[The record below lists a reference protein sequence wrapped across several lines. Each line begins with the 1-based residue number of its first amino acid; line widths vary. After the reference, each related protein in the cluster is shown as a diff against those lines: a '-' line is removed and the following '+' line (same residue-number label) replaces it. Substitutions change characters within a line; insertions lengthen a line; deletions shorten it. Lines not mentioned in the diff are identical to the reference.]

1 MKFWLPLLAI
11 LILAGCSS
19 TPDMLEDVE
28 QSSSL
33 MPRGQTY
40 FDLTGLPSPQGA
52 IVAAVYD
59 FRDQTGQ
66 YKPIPSSNF
75 STAVPQSGT
84 ALLAKALSDSNW
96 FIPVEREGLQNLLT
110 ERKIVRAG
118 LNGDGGKL
126 PQLNSAQILLEGG
139 IVAYDTNLR
148 TGGAGARYLGIGA
161 STQFRVDTVT
171 VNLRAVDIRSGRM
184 LSNVTTT
191 KSVLSLE
198 VTAGVFKFIDAQEL
212 LEAEAG
218 FTTNEPVSLSVA
230 AAIESAVA
238 HLIADGL
245 WKGSWNLQQ
254 PADQNNP
261 ILLKYWMEAFGE
273 QQVRRR
279 LSEDLQV

>member
-1 MKFWLPLLAI
+1 
-11 LILAGCSS
+11 
-19 TPDMLEDVE
+19 MLEDIE
-28 QSSSL
+28 HSSSL
-33 MPRGQTY
+33 MPKGQTY
-40 FDLTGLPSPQGA
+40 FDLVNLPQPQGA

-84 ALLAKALSDSNW
+84 ALLAKALTDSSW

-148 TGGAGARYLGIGA
+148 TGGAGARYLGIGSA
-161 STQFRVDTVT
+161 TQFRMDTVT
-171 VNLRAVDIRSGRM
+171 VNLRAVDIRTGRL

-230 AAIESAVA
+230 AAIESAVT
-238 HLIADGL
+238 HLIADGI
-245 WKGSWNLQQ
+245 WKGSWNLDNE
-254 PADQNNP
+254 ADKTNP
-261 ILLKYWMEAFGE
+261 VLLKYWKEAFGE
-273 QQVRRR
+273 QLLRRR
-279 LSEDLQV
+279 LNTSEQV

>member
-1 MKFWLPLLAI
+1 MKYWLPVLAV
-11 LILAGCSS
+11 LALAGCSS
-19 TPDMLEDVE
+19 TTDMLEE
-28 QSSSL
+28 IEHSSSL

-40 FDLTGLPSPQGA
+40 FDLTELPSPQGA

-171 VNLRAVDIRSGRM
+171 VNLRAVDIRTGRM

-198 VTAGVFKFIDAQEL
+198 VTTGVFKFIDAQEL
-212 LEAEAG
+212 LEGEAG
-218 FTTNEPVSLSVA
+218 FTTNEPVSLSVS
-230 AAIESAVA
+230 AAIESAVT
-238 HLIADGL
+238 HLIADGI
-245 WKGSWNLQQ
+245 WKGSWNLQ
-254 PADQNNP
+254 NP
-261 ILLKYWMEAFGE
+261 TEQTNPVLLKYWMEAFGE
-273 QQVRRR
+273 KQVRKR
-279 LSEDLQV
+279 LSIEEQV